1 MVAALVDLILGIVTS
16 IGGFVEVG
24 SISTSAQGG
33 AEFGFQLLWAIAIA
47 GAMLALLSEMS
58 GRLAVMSKRSIAAAV
73 RERFGIHFHFVPVG
87 AELILDVLLLT
98 AELGGAA
105 IGIKLLTGVGF
116 QWWIMPIALAVWMIL
131 WFSNFTVVEYGIGL
145 LGLVTLSFV
154 LAAWRLGPDP
164 GDLARGFLPSLPS
177 HDAVRYAFLGIS
189 IVGATVS
196 PYLLNFYSSGTI
208 EEDVTQDEL
217 WVNTATSYAGIMFG
231 TVVSMGVLVT
241 SAMVI
246 QPLHIKVDS
255 YEQAALMFVPAF
267 GRWAVALFALSL
279 AIGCIGAA
287 LEISLNMAYLLSQ
300 VFGWSW
306 SINKSRADNARF
318 SSAFTCILVI
328 ATAIALLGFDPL
340 RLTMISVALTVVV
353 MPLMVLPFLVLMND
367 TKFVRDRTNSPIGN
381 AILACLTV
389 LGAILAL
396 VVIPLEI
403 LGG

>member
-1 MVAALVDLILGIVTS
+1 MKAVVDLLLGVVTS
-16 IGGFVEVG
+16 MGGFVEAG
-24 SISTSAQGG
+24 SISTSAQAG

-58 GRLAVMSKRSIAAAV
+58 GRLAVLSKRTIAAAV
-73 RERFGIHFHFVPVG
+73 RERFGIHFHVVPLG
-87 AELILDVLLLT
+87 AELVLDTLLLT

-105 IGIKLLTGVGF
+105 IALKLLTGVGF
-116 QWWIMPIALAVWMIL
+116 QWWVLPIAVLAWTIL
-131 WFSNFTVVEYGIGL
+131 WLSGFMVVEYGIGL
-145 LGLVTLSFV
+145 LGIVTVSFV

-164 GDLARGFLPSLPS
+164 GDLARSFIPSLPS
-177 HDAVRYAFLGIS
+177 HDSLRYAFLAIS

-217 WVNTATSYAGIMFG
+217 WVNTATAYGGNVFG
-231 TVVSMGVLVT
+231 STVSMGVLVT

-246 QPLHIKVDS
+246 QPLHITVDS

-267 GRWAVALFALSL
+267 GHWAIVLFALAL
-279 AIGCIGAA
+279 GIGCLGAA
-287 LEISLNMAYLLSQ
+287 LEISLNMGYLLSQ

-306 SINKSRADNARF
+306 GSSKPRAEHARF
-318 SSAFTCILVI
+318 SCAFTFVLI
-328 ATAIALLGFDPL
+328 AASAIAVLGFDPL

-353 MPLMVLPFLVLMND
+353 MPLMVLPFLILMND
-367 TKFVRDRTNSPIGN
+367 SKFVKNRTNTRVGN
-381 AILACLTV
+381 AVLAVLTV
-389 LGAILAL
+389 LGALMAL

>member
-1 MVAALVDLILGIVTS
+1 VSALIDLLLGVVTS
-16 IGGFVEVG
+16 VGGFVEVG
-24 SISTSAQGG
+24 SISTSAQAG

-47 GAMLALLSEMS
+47 GLMLALLTEMS

-73 RERFGIHFHFVPVG
+73 RERFGIHFQAVPLG
-87 AELILDVLLLT
+87 AELILDLLLLT

-105 IGIKLLTGVGF
+105 IAVKLLTGVGF
-116 QWWIMPIALAVWMIL
+116 QWWVLPIALLVWMIL
-131 WFSNFTVVEYGIGL
+131 WFSRFSVVEYGIGL

-154 LAAWRLGPDP
+154 LAAWRLGPDS
-164 GDLARGFLPSLPS
+164 GDVARSFIPSLAS
-177 HDAVRYAFLGIS
+177 HDRVRYAFLAIS

-208 EEDVTQDEL
+208 EEDITQDEL
-217 WVNTATSYAGIMFG
+217 WTNRMTAYGGNLFG
-231 TVVSMGVLVT
+231 SVVSMGVLVT
-241 SAMVI
+241 SAMVLGP
-246 QPLHIKVDS
+246 QQIKVDS
-255 YEQAALMFVPAF
+255 YDQAALMFVPAF
-267 GRWAVALFALSL
+267 GSWSVGLFAVSL

-287 LEISLNMAYLLSQ
+287 LEISLNMGYVLSQ

-306 SINKSRADNARF
+306 SANKPRAENARF
-318 SSAFTCILVI
+318 SCAFTVILIV
-328 ATAIALLGFDPL
+328 ASAIALLGFDPL

-367 TKFVRDRTNSPIGN
+367 TKVVKNQTNALAGN
-381 AILACLTV
+381 ATLAVLTV
-389 LGAILAL
+389 LGALMAV

>member
-1 MVAALVDLILGIVTS
+1 MSTLLDLLLGIVTS

-24 SISTSAQGG
+24 SISTSAQAG
-33 AEFGFQLLWAIAIA
+33 AEFGFQLLWAVAIA
-47 GAMLALLSEMS
+47 GGMLALLSEMS
-58 GRLAVMSKRSIAAAV
+58 GRLAVMSKRTIAAAV
-73 RERFGIHFHFVPVG
+73 RERFGIHFHVVPLG
-87 AELILDVLLLT
+87 AELILDLLLLT

-105 IGIKLLTGVGF
+105 IAVKLLTGVGF
-116 QWWIMPIALAVWMIL
+116 QWWVLPIALLVWTIL
-131 WFSNFTVVEYGIGL
+131 WFSRFSIVEYGLGL

-154 LAAWRLGPDP
+154 LAAWRLGPDA
-164 GDLARGFLPSLPS
+164 GDVARSFIPSLPS
-177 HDAVRYAFLGIS
+177 HDGVRYTFLAIS

-208 EEDVTQDEL
+208 EEDVTKEEL
-217 WVNTATSYAGIMFG
+217 WVNTATAYGGNMFG
-231 TVVSMGVLVT
+231 SVVSMGLLVT

-246 QPLHIKVDS
+246 QPLQIKVDS

-267 GRWAVALFALSL
+267 GRWAIGLFALSL

-287 LEISLNMAYLLSQ
+287 LEISLNMGYVLAQ

-306 SINKSRADNARF
+306 SANKPRAENARF
-318 SSAFTCILVI
+318 SCAFMFILI
-328 ATAIALLGFDPL
+328 AASAIAVLGFDPL

-353 MPLMVLPFLVLMND
+353 MPLMVLPFLILMND
-367 TKFVRDRTNSPIGN
+367 TKFVANQTNSVVGN
-381 AILACLTV
+381 ALLAFLTV
-389 LGAILAL
+389 LGALMAL

>member
-1 MVAALVDLILGIVTS
+1 VSALIDLILGVVTS

-24 SISTSAQGG
+24 SISTSAQAGG
-33 AEFGFQLLWAIAIA
+33 EFGFQLLWAVAIA
-47 GAMLALLSEMS
+47 GGMLALLAEMS
-58 GRLAVMSKRSIAAAV
+58 GRLAVMSKRTIAAAV
-73 RERFGIHFHFVPVG
+73 RERFGIHFHVVPLG
-87 AELILDVLLLT
+87 AELVLDLLLLT

-105 IGIKLLTGVGF
+105 IAVKLLTGIGF
-116 QWWIMPIALAVWMIL
+116 QWWILPIALVVWMIL
-131 WFSNFTVVEYGIGL
+131 WFSNFTIVEYGIGL

-154 LAAWRLGPDP
+154 LAAWRLGPDG
-164 GDLARGFLPSLPS
+164 GDVARGFIPSLPS
-177 HDAVRYAFLGIS
+177 HDGVRYAFLAIS

-196 PYLLNFYSSGTI
+196 PYILNFYSSGTL
-208 EEDVTQDEL
+208 EEDVKQDEL
-217 WVNTATSYAGIMFG
+217 WVNTATSYGGNMFG
-231 TVVSMGVLVT
+231 SLVSMGVLVT

-246 QPLHIKVDS
+246 EPLHIKVDS

-287 LEISLNMAYLLSQ
+287 LEISLNMGYVLSQ

-306 SINKSRADNARF
+306 SANKPRSENARF
-318 SSAFTCILVI
+318 SCAFTFILMA
-328 ATAIALLGFDPL
+328 ATAVAMLGFDPL

-353 MPLMVLPFLVLMND
+353 MPLMVLPFLILMND
-367 TKFVRDRTNSPIGN
+367 TKFVKDRTNTPIGN
-381 AILACLTV
+381 AILALLTV
-389 LGAILAL
+389 VGAVLAV

>member
-1 MVAALVDLILGIVTS
+1 VGVIVDLILGIVTS

-24 SISTSAQGG
+24 SISTSAQAG
-33 AEFGFQLLWAIAIA
+33 AEFGYQLLWAVAVA

-73 RERFGIHFHFVPVG
+73 RERFGIHFQSVPLG
-87 AELILDVLLLT
+87 AEIVLDLLLLT

-105 IGIKLLTGVGF
+105 IAIKLLTGVGF
-116 QWWIMPIALAVWMIL
+116 QWWILPVALAAWMIL
-131 WFSNFTVVEYGIGL
+131 WFSNFSIVEYGIGL
-145 LGLVTLSFV
+145 LGVVTLSFL

-164 GDLARGFLPSLPS
+164 GDVARSFLPSLPS
-177 HDAVRYAFLGIS
+177 HDAVRYAFLAIS

-208 EEDVTQDEL
+208 EEEVKPDEL
-217 WVNTATSYAGIMFG
+217 WVNTATSYGGMMFG
-231 TVVSMGVLVT
+231 SLVSMGVLVT
-241 SAMVI
+241 SALVL

-279 AIGCIGAA
+279 GIGCIGAA
-287 LEISLNMAYLLSQ
+287 LEIALNMGYVLSQ
-300 VFGWSW
+300 AFGWSW
-306 SINKSRADNARF
+306 SANKTRADNARF
-318 SSAFTCILVI
+318 SCAFTFILVV
-328 ATAIALLGFDPL
+328 ASAIALLGFDPL

-367 TKFVRDRTNSPIGN
+367 TKFVRDRTNTIVGN
-381 AILACLTV
+381 AILAFLTV
-389 LGAILAL
+389 LGAVLAV

>member
-1 MVAALVDLILGIVTS
+1 MSVLVDLLLGIVTS

-24 SISTSAQGG
+24 SISTSSQAG
-33 AEFGFQLLWAIAIA
+33 AEFGFQLLWAVAVAA
-47 GAMLALLSEMS
+47 GMLALLTEMS
-58 GRLAVMSKRSIAAAV
+58 GRLAVMSKRTIAAAV
-73 RERFGIHFHFVPVG
+73 RERFGIHFQIVPLG
-87 AELILDVLLLT
+87 AELVLDVLLLT

-105 IGIKLLTGVGF
+105 IAIKLLTGVGF
-116 QWWIMPIALAVWMIL
+116 QWWVLPIALLVWMIL
-131 WFSNFTVVEYGIGL
+131 WFSRFSIVEYGIGL

-164 GDLARGFLPSLPS
+164 GDIARSFSPSLPT
-177 HDAVRYAFLGIS
+177 HDGVRYAFLAVS

-208 EEDVTQDEL
+208 EEEVTEDEL
-217 WVNTATSYAGIMFG
+217 WVNTATAYGGNMFG
-231 TVVSMGVLVT
+231 SLVSMAVLVT

-246 QPLHIKVDS
+246 QPLQIRVDS

-287 LEISLNMAYLLSQ
+287 LEISLNMGYVLSQ

-306 SINKSRADNARF
+306 SANRSRGENARF
-318 SSAFTCILVI
+318 SCAFTFMLI
-328 ATAIALLGFDPL
+328 AGTIVALLGFDPL

-353 MPLMVLPFLVLMND
+353 MPLTVLPFLVLMND
-367 TKFVRDRTNSPIGN
+367 GKFVKTQTNTAVGN
-381 AILACLTV
+381 AVLAALTV
-389 LGAILAL
+389 VGSLMAL

>member
-1 MVAALVDLILGIVTS
+1 
-16 IGGFVEVG
+16 
-24 SISTSAQGG
+24 
-33 AEFGFQLLWAIAIA
+33 
-47 GAMLALLSEMS
+47 
-58 GRLAVMSKRSIAAAV
+58 
-73 RERFGIHFHFVPVG
+73 
-87 AELILDVLLLT
+87 VLLLT

-105 IGIKLLTGVGF
+105 IAVKLLTGVGF
-116 QWWIMPIALAVWMIL
+116 QWWVLPIALLVWMIL
-131 WFSNFTVVEYGIGL
+131 WFSNFSIVEYGIGL

-154 LAAWRLGPDP
+154 LAAWRLDPDA
-164 GDLARGFLPSLPS
+164 GDIARSFIPSLPA
-177 HDAVRYAFLGIS
+177 HDGVRYTFLAIS

-208 EEDVTQDEL
+208 EEDVSEDEL
-217 WVNTATSYAGIMFG
+217 WVNTVTAYGGNMFG
-231 TVVSMGVLVT
+231 SLVSMGVLVT

-246 QPLHIKVDS
+246 QPLQIKVDS

-267 GRWAVALFALSL
+267 GRWAVGLFAVSL

-287 LEISLNMAYLLSQ
+287 LEISLNMGYVLSQ

-306 SINKSRADNARF
+306 TANQPRAANARF
-318 SSAFTCILVI
+318 SCAFTFVLI
-328 ATAIALLGFDPL
+328 AGAAIALLGFDPL

-367 TKFVRDRTNSPIGN
+367 AKFVKKHTNTAVGN
-381 AILACLTV
+381 AVLAILTV
-389 LGAILAL
+389 LGSLMAL